1 MTRFLQAV
9 LLLSLICAVVLRV
22 DSAPGS
28 APTVGAIVLDGGAA
42 SPAVVSRFV
51 ELAGGQRARIIYV
64 PTAAS
69 SLKLGDVIYDPD
81 SKAESAEQIS
91 FQQELRKLFG
101 VEHVRILHTRSRQEA
116 DSEAFSAPL
125 RVATGIWFGS
135 GNAGRLADAFLDTR
149 FHREL
154 QAFLRRGGVIGGSSA
169 GAIIQGSFI
178 VRGRP
183 DKPLLM
189 AKGHERGFALLPGL
203 AINPHLIAAQRENE
217 LVIVLDAHP
226 KLLGVGIDNNSGVIV
241 RGDQMEIIGEGKV
254 AIYDNQKYGD
264 RWYIWLKSGDL
275 FDWKRRVLIPREKP
289 AP

>member
-9 LLLSLICAVVLRV
+9 LVLSLICAVVLRV

-51 ELAGGQRARIIYV
+51 ELAGGGSANIIFV

-81 SKAESAEQIS
+81 SKAESAEQKS
-91 FQQELRKLFG
+91 FKQELRKLFG
-101 VEHVRILHTRSRQEA
+101 VEQVTILHTRSRKEA
-116 DSEAFSAPL
+116 DTEMFSAPL
-125 RVATGIWFGS
+125 RAATGIWFSS

-154 QAFLRRGGVIGGSSA
+154 KAFLRRNGVVGGSSA
-169 GAIIQGSFI
+169 GAIIQGSYI

-203 AINPHLIAAQRENE
+203 AINPHLVAAQRENE

-226 KLLGVGIDNNSGVIV
+226 ELLGIGIDNDSGVIV
-241 RGDQMEIIGEGKV
+241 RGNQMEIIGEGKV
-254 AIYDNQKYGD
+254 AIYDNQKHGD
-264 RWYIWLKSGDL
+264 RWYIWLRSGDI
-275 FDWKRRVLIPREKP
+275 FDWKRRALVPREKSTP
-289 AP
+289 